1 MHSDLLIC
9 TTFQYNGRMDIKK
22 TLAVLFFASVLA
34 LASAQTAQKLQVIND
49 SQLIPAGH
57 QIYDDFYELCT
68 ESGIAT
74 LADVAPVSVAELKFY
89 LKAVDTDKLS
99 ETGIALYKQVYNF
112 LYPYDDENAPDGL
125 RFNADLT
132 VNPELYWKSN
142 DNTDWSFFK
151 YLEDYPLKLPVYL
164 GFSDYLCME
173 GDLFF
178 GKHIMQAALPTS
190 FTNIPCSLA
199 DIDFLFP
206 NYANVSGGASFE
218 SWGFNIQMGRSDL
231 TIGKTLTGSLI
242 YNTTFETNAY
252 LTASL
257 WANNFKGT
265 FTFAQVDFKRYIN
278 MHHLQMNILP
288 NLKLGILEGQLIYGD
303 PELRF
308 FNPLMILHNFYPSDD
323 LIYFL
328 DDMDSFYDVNYC
340 AYLGLIADYVPV
352 KNVRLYFLFAMNE
365 MQLPSE
371 LDSQYGRLLP
381 DSFGIQAGADAF
393 FEAPG
398 GGKWKLNAEGVYT
411 TPFMYIKQDPRWSMI
426 RQRYDR
432 IWSVRTGNKTV
443 DSWIGTP
450 FGPDCIAADIKL
462 TYEMGDKWDCG
473 FEYLMKMK
481 GEMDFSVL
489 EAPQVEGQGDY
500 AGKTFCNYYPSVR
513 HYYTATGSLED
524 NERLA
529 RSHWLTGIIETTHR
543 VSFTGSY
550 MFGNGIKLSGK
561 TSYVF
566 VLNSDHISG
575 NFQHGI
581 EFALSAS
588 YAIF

>member
-22 TLAVLFFASVLA
+22 TLAALFFASVLA
-34 LASAQTAQKLQVIND
+34 FASAQTAQKLQVIND

-74 LADVAPVSVAELKFY
+74 LADVAPISVAELKFY

-99 ETGIALYKQVYNF
+99 EPGIALYKQVYDF
-112 LYPYDDENAPDGL
+112 LYPYDDEEEAPAGF
-125 RFNADLT
+125 RYNVDLSVT
-132 VNPELYWKSN
+132 PEFYWKSN

-164 GFSDYLCME
+164 GFSNYLCME
-173 GDLFF
+173 GDLFL
-178 GKHIMQAALPTS
+178 GKNTYKATLPTS
-190 FTNIPCSLA
+190 FSNIPFSVA
-199 DIDFLFP
+199 DIDKLFP

-257 WANNFKGT
+257 WANHFKGT

-278 MHHLQMNILP
+278 LHHLQMNILP

-308 FNPLMILHNFYPSDD
+308 FNPLMVLHSFYPSDD
-323 LIYFL
+323 YIHYLNL
-328 DDMDSFYDVNYC
+328 NSFYDVYYC
-340 AYLGLIADYVPV
+340 GYLGIIADYVPV

-411 TPFMYIKQDPRWSMI
+411 TPFMYIKQDPRWSLA

-432 IWSVRTGNKTV
+432 FISETI

-489 EAPQVEGQGDY
+489 EAPQVEGQGQY

-513 HYYTATGSLED
+513 YYYTATGSLEEM
-524 NERLA
+524 ERLA

-543 VSFTGSY
+543 VSLTGSY

-566 VLNSDHISG
+566 VLNRNHISG